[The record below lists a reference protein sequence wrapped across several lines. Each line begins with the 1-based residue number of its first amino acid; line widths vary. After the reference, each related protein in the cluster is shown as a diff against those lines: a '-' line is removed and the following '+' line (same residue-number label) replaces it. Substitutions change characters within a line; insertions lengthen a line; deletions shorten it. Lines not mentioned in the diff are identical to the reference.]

1 MASLLKCYWVERVVT
16 AHSQDFKVHKA
27 EQQTLVY
34 LKLPT
39 AAGSSLNSARA
50 VPKHSN
56 LKQTVLRVEGPVN
69 AI

>member
-1 MASLLKCYWVERVVT
+1 MASLLKCYWVERVVA
-16 AHSQDFKVHKA
+16 AHPQDLVGHKA

-50 VPKHSN
+50 VPKHSS
-56 LKQTVLRVEGPVN
+56 LKQTALRVEGPVS
-69 AI
+69 AV